1 MKKTVGNVTNCR
13 TPYPLYN
20 PRMASIQLLPDLLI
34 NQIAAGEVIE
44 RPASALKELLENSL
58 DAGADEISVQL
69 EGGGVKLLRVRD
81 NGSGILHDQ
90 LSLALMRH
98 ATSKIA
104 SLEDLQ
110 RVASMG
116 FRGEALASMAAVAQV
131 TLTSRTVEAPHAWK
145 VDAADGKQGEVVPA
159 SHTHGTSIEMRELYF
174 NTPAR
179 RKFLKS
185 ENTEYAWCE
194 ETFKRIALS
203 RPDVAFSLQN
213 NGRMVWQLAASS
225 SVAAKS
231 VPPPQ
236 PSPGGRGSDFADT
249 QKVAPAPHKE
259 KQMNPLPLG
268 EGRVGEHSLKEHSLQ
283 QRITAL
289 LGAEFGQHA
298 VVVERQIG
306 ALHLYGIAALPA
318 YSRSTRDEQYFFIN
332 GRFVR
337 DKVLMHAVR
346 QAYQDILHHQRHPAF
361 VLFLDMPP
369 EQVDVNVHPAKSEVR
384 FRESQGIHQF
394 VFHALQDALSVTMKA
409 ATPDPSDS
417 SFPRRRESIES
428 SNELDS
434 RLRGNDGTFS
444 FEQQRIRFGAAEQ
457 QATYRAW
464 ESQTGKGEE
473 LREKGNSSP
482 AFDSPLPSSPFPL
495 PNVEHPLGFALGQL
509 SGIYILAQNQQGL
522 IVVDMHAA
530 HERIVYERLKTAFD
544 AQQMPTQPLL
554 IPVSFAADTLDVA
567 TVEDEQDAL
576 LRLGFDIAP
585 LSPTTL
591 AVRSMPAMLKQSKAE
606 AAAKEVL
613 HELRDFGASRALTER
628 RNELLATLACH
639 SAVRANQQL
648 SLPEMNA
655 ILREM
660 EQTERADQCNHG
672 RPTWF
677 QVTIDE
683 LDAMFMR
690 GK

>member
-1 MKKTVGNVTNCR
+1 MGAGMRHDVARRNVAPPVLQLVTCPIR
-13 TPYPLYN
+13 YN
-20 PRMASIQLLPDLLI
+20 PQMSSIKLLPDLLI

-58 DAGADEISVQL
+58 DAGASEIAVQL
-69 EGGGVKLLRVRD
+69 EGGGIKRLLVRD
-81 NGSGILHDQ
+81 NGGGIAKEQ
-90 LSLALMRH
+90 LPLALMRH

-104 SLEDLQ
+104 SLDDLQ

-131 TLTSRTVEAPHAWK
+131 TLTSRPADAAHAWQIGAIDGALS
-145 VDAADGKQGEVVPA
+145 DAAPS
-159 SHTHGTSIEMRELYF
+159 SHAPGTSFEMRELYF

-185 ENTEYAWCE
+185 ENTEFAWCE

-203 RPDVAFSLQN
+203 RPDAAFSLYN
-213 NGRMVWQLAASS
+213 NGKLKWQLA
-225 SVAAKS
+225 
-231 VPPPQ
+231 
-236 PSPGGRGSDFADT
+236 GHD
-249 QKVAPAPHKE
+249 
-259 KQMNPLPLG
+259 LP
-268 EGRVGEHSLKEHSLQ
+268 
-283 QRITAL
+283 QRIKDI
-289 LGAEFGQHA
+289 LGSEFGQYA
-298 VVVERQIG
+298 VTVERQIG
-306 ALHLYGIAALPA
+306 PLHLYGIAALPA
-318 YSRSTRDEQYFFIN
+318 YSRSTRDEQYFFVN

-394 VFHALQDALSVTMKA
+394 VFHGLQDALSATMSGKAETPAPTPREA
-409 ATPDPSDS
+409 ATMFAP
-417 SFPRRRESIES
+417 IQ
-428 SNELDS
+428 
-434 RLRGNDGTFS
+434 
-444 FEQQRIRFGAAEQ
+444 QQRIPFSAAEK
-457 QATYRAW
+457 QATYRVW
-464 ESQTGKGEE
+464 ESQSQALGLGIEN
-473 LREKGNSSP
+473 RASNSHE
-482 AFDSPLPSSPFPL
+482 PLSAAQSS
-495 PNVEHPLGFALGQL
+495 NEHPLGYALGQL

-530 HERIVYERLKTAFD
+530 HERIVYERLKVAFD

-554 IPVSFAADTLDVA
+554 IPVTFAAEALDVA
-567 TVEDEQDAL
+567 TAEEEQEAL
-576 LRLGFDIAP
+576 QKLGFDITP
-585 LSPTTL
+585 ISTSTL
-591 AVRSMPAMLKQSKAE
+591 AVRAMPAMLKQSHAE
-606 AAAKEVL
+606 AAAREVL

-660 EQTERADQCNHG
+660 ESTSRADQCNHG

-677 QVTIDE
+677 QITLAE

-690 GK
+690 GQ

>member
-1 MKKTVGNVTNCR
+1 MST
-13 TPYPLYN
+13 
-20 PRMASIQLLPDLLI
+20 IQLLPDLLI

-58 DAGADEISVQL
+58 DAGATEIAVQL

-81 NGSGILHDQ
+81 NGGGIAAEQ
-90 LSLALMRH
+90 LPLALLRH

-131 TLTSRTVEAPHAWK
+131 TLISRNAAAAHAWK
-145 VDAADGKQGEVVPA
+145 IEAVDGSQSTAAPA
-159 SHTHGTSIEMRELYF
+159 SHAHGTSVEMRELYF

-194 ETFKRIALS
+194 EVFKRIALS
-203 RPDVAFSLQN
+203 RPDVAFSLQH
-213 NGRMVWQLAASS
+213 NGRMVWQLAAS
-225 SVAAKS
+225 
-231 VPPPQ
+231 PNNPHPQ
-236 PSPGGRGSDFADT
+236 SLSHRAREDN
-249 QKVAPAPHKE
+249 Q
-259 KQMNPLPLG
+259 NPLPPG
-268 EGRVGEHSLKEHSLQ
+268 EGRVRERDLQ
-283 QRITAL
+283 QRISAL
-289 LGAEFGQHA
+289 LGEEFSQHA
-298 VVVERQIG
+298 VVVERQIAG
-306 ALHLYGIAALPA
+306 LRLYGIAALPA
-318 YSRSTRDEQYFFIN
+318 YSRSSRDEQYFFVN

-361 VLFLDMPP
+361 VLFLDLPP

-394 VFHALQDALSVTMKA
+394 VFHALQDALSATMESE
-409 ATPDPSDS
+409 TQDS
-417 SFPRRRESIES
+417 SFPRSRESSGLI
-428 SNELDS
+428 NTLDS
-434 RLRGNDGTFS
+434 RLRGNDGTFN
-444 FEQQRIRFGAAEQ
+444 FEQQRIPFGAAEQ
-457 QATYRAW
+457 QATYRLW
-464 ESQTGKGEE
+464 EAQTGDTRLDEQNKVG
-473 LREKGNSSP
+473 RVSTRHVGMNS
-482 AFDSPLPSSPFPL
+482 DLQE
-495 PNVEHPLGFALGQL
+495 EHPLGFALGQL
-509 SGIYILAQNQQGL
+509 SGIYILAQNQNGL
-522 IVVDMHAA
+522 VVVDMHAA

-544 AQQMPTQPLL
+544 RQQMPTQPLL

-567 TVEDEQDAL
+567 TAEEEQEAL
-576 LRLGFDIAP
+576 HKLGFDLAP
-585 LSPTTL
+585 LSTHTL
-591 AVRSMPAMLKQSKAE
+591 AVRAMPAMLKQSRAE
-606 AAAKEVL
+606 AAAREVL
-613 HELRDFGASRALTER
+613 HELREFGASRALTER

-648 SLPEMNA
+648 NLSEMNA

-677 QVTIDE
+677 QISIAE